1 MNKKTKTETIKI
13 DQKNPD
19 KTAIKKA
26 ARIIKEGG
34 LVAFPT
40 ETVYGLAADY
50 LNNKAIER
58 LYDVKRRP
66 KNKPFTIHIA
76 DIDALKKLSC
86 RICPFSKELME
97 RFWPGPLTFILNN
110 IKNDEKVG
118 VRMPGNKV
126 ALEFISLCSTPI
138 AAPSA
143 NISGK
148 TPPSSAEDVLRD
160 LDGMIDLVLDG
171 GRVDI
176 GVESTVIDMSA
187 LPYRIIREGA
197 INKSQIADV
206 GRAFAQSDYEMSSK

>member
-1 MNKKTKTETIKI
+1 MKTEIIKI

-26 ARIIKEGG
+26 AGIIKKGG

-50 LNNKAIER
+50 LNKKAIEK
-58 LYDVKRRP
+58 LCDVKKRP

-76 DIDALKKLSC
+76 SVDELVNLSC
-86 RICPFSKELME
+86 EVSFFSEKLIEK
-97 RFWPGPLTFILNN
+97 FWPGPLTLIFNTKSGKKTGI
-110 IKNDEKVG
+110 
-118 VRMPGNKV
+118 RMPDNRA
-126 ALEFISLCSTPI
+126 ALEFISACGTPVI
-138 AAPSA
+138 APSA
-143 NISGK
+143 NISGRAS
-148 TPPSSAEDVLRD
+148 PHNAEDVLSD
-160 LDGMIDLVLDG
+160 LGGMIDLVLDG

-197 INKSQIADV
+197 INKSRIADV
-206 GRAFAQSDYEMSSK
+206 GRAFAQSGYQMSSQ

>member
-1 MNKKTKTETIKI
+1 MDKKTKTEAIKI

-26 ARIIKEGG
+26 VDIIKKGG

-50 LNNKAIER
+50 LNKKAIER
-58 LYDVKRRP
+58 LYDIKKRP

-76 DIDALKKLSC
+76 GIDALSRLSC
-86 RICPFSKELME
+86 RICPFSKELIE
-97 RFWPGPLTFILNN
+97 RFWPGPLTFILNST
-110 IKNDEKVG
+110 KNSEKVG
-118 VRMPGNKV
+118 VRMPNNKV
-126 ALEFISLCSTPI
+126 ALEFILACDTPVV
-138 AAPSA
+138 APSA

-148 TPPSSAEDVLRD
+148 TPPYSAEDVLRD
-160 LDGMIDLVLDG
+160 LGGMIDLVLDG

-197 INKSQIADV
+197 INKSRIADV
-206 GRAFAQSDYEMSSK
+206 GRAFAQSGYRTSSK